1 MPHPLPVSKLRRQP
15 RSLRSRVAVDR
26 VLRFVLAGVLLGTLS
41 GCQGIVSS
49 PVLSQLRV
57 IDASP
62 DAPGLDIYQNTSA
75 LVYNLGFGTITSYTP
90 LDPGTYTISAKA
102 AGTAQVLTSAKGTF
116 VASGQYTALIGN
128 VSANL
133 QETILKDQSQPA
145 PSGQIALRFIS
156 QATRVSPMDVYLVP
170 AGQKLTAVTPL
181 ITNLSFGI
189 NTGYLNIPNGSYTIV
204 MVPTGT
210 VPTSTTVATY
220 TGPQVAYVNGS
231 ASTIILIDQQLVTT
245 PGLQVITA
253 TDYIPP
259 TAT

>member
-1 MPHPLPVSKLRRQP
+1 MPHPLSVPKPRRQP
-15 RSLRSRVAVDR
+15 LTVRSRAAVQR
-26 VLRFVLAGVLLGTLS
+26 VLLFAMAGLLAVTLS
-41 GCQGIVSS
+41 GCQGIVGS
-49 PVLSQLRV
+49 PVLSQLRI

-75 LVYNLGFGTITSYTP
+75 LVYNLGFGTITSYIPT
-90 LDPGTYTISAKA
+90 DPGTYTIAAKA
-102 AGTAQVLTSAKGTF
+102 DGTSQVLTSAKGTF
-116 VASGQYTALIGN
+116 AAAAQYTVLIGN

-133 QETILKDQSQPA
+133 QETILTDQSQAA

-156 QATRVSPMDVYLVP
+156 QATRISPVDVYLVP
-170 AGQKLTAVTPL
+170 AGQKLTAVTPVV
-181 ITNLSFGI
+181 TDLSFGV
-189 NTGYLNIPNGSYTIV
+189 NTGYLNIPNGTYTIV

-210 VPTSTTVATY
+210 VPTSTTIATY

-245 PGLQVITA
+245 PGVQVITA
-253 TDYIPP
+253 TDFTPP